1 MGNENHQ
8 DHPRI
13 VNITKS
19 NELMDMDVELIEKR
33 DTFYEINKNHL
44 HELWDNV
51 TSKSLIYV
59 SIVFLVYIVLVSL
72 TILHETYQVAI
83 HIYRNVHLMLVT
95 QNYGDVSGNNLW
107 RTVKICCCTKP
118 PLKYNQIC
126 LEKLK

>member
-1 MGNENHQ
+1 MGNENRQ
-8 DHPRI
+8 DHPSI

-19 NELMDMDVELIEKR
+19 NELMMDMDVELIEKR

-44 HELWDNV
+44 NELWDNV

-83 HIYRNVHLMLVT
+83 DKTHLWIFTLIACH
-95 QNYGDVSGNNLW
+95 SELW
-107 RTVKICCCTKP
+107 RRLGK
-118 PLKYNQIC
+118 
-126 LEKLK
+126 